1 MNNAA
6 IRYYSVNLRIVAA
19 MRVIL
24 RKLVI
29 EEFWNSCEEEE
40 DKVKSLRWLIHL
52 RIIAR
57 KFANNYPIQRFISVN
72 FIRVYSRIWWYDN
85 ATYFCR
91 RSNCC
96 RWDQLVDDHPLCH
109 IFLFLFFSRTYVPMN
124 DELIDRICEHWW
136 FSIYQNP
143 RLIIM
148 KRSLFAV
155 DKVLSTSFL
164 FFKYPRNVFPRNI
177 IDCYTSSIG
186 CSILNLNWSKSKP
199 KFLRIIFIDF
209 AQKSNFFP

>member
-1 MNNAA
+1 M
-6 IRYYSVNLRIVAA
+6 
-19 MRVIL
+19 
-24 RKLVI
+24 
-29 EEFWNSCEEEE
+29 
-40 DKVKSLRWLIHL
+40 KSLRWLIHL
-52 RIIAR
+52 RIIVR

-72 FIRVYSRIWWYDN
+72 FIRVYFIRIWWYDD

>member
-1 MNNAA
+1 
-6 IRYYSVNLRIVAA
+6 

-52 RIIAR
+52 RIIVR

-72 FIRVYSRIWWYDN
+72 FIRVYSRIWWYDD

-96 RWDQLVDDHPLCH
+96 RWDQLVDDYPLCH

-148 KRSLFAV
+148 KRSLFGQSSLN
-155 DKVLSTSFL
+155 KFS
-164 FFKYPRNVFPRNI
+164 FFKYPRNVFPQNI
-177 IDCYTSSIG
+177 INCYTSSIG

>member
-1 MNNAA
+1 
-6 IRYYSVNLRIVAA
+6 

-52 RIIAR
+52 RIIVR

-72 FIRVYSRIWWYDN
+72 FIRVYSRIWWYDD

-109 IFLFLFFSRTYVPMN
+109 IFLFLFFSQTYVPMN

-164 FFKYPRNVFPRNI
+164 FLNI
-177 IDCYTSSIG
+177 HVTCFHEISSIV
-186 CSILNLNWSKSKP
+186 ILQVSDTP
-199 KFLRIIFIDF
+199 F
-209 AQKSNFFP
+209 

>member
-1 MNNAA
+1 MFVFFLGFWIWILFIIFIFVLVHVMNNAA

-72 FIRVYSRIWWYDN
+72 FIRVYSRIWWYND

-109 IFLFLFFSRTYVPMN
+109 IFLFLFFSQTYVPMN

-155 DKVLSTSFL
+155 DKVFFFL
-164 FFKYPRNVFPRNI
+164 NI
-177 IDCYTSSIG
+177 HVTCFHEISSIV
-186 CSILNLNWSKSKP
+186 ILQVSDAP
-199 KFLRIIFIDF
+199 F
-209 AQKSNFFP
+209 

>member
-1 MNNAA
+1 MFVFFLGFWIWILFIIFIFVLVHVMNNAA

-52 RIIAR
+52 RIIVR

-72 FIRVYSRIWWYDN
+72 FIRVYSRIWWYDDT
-85 ATYFCR
+85 TYFCR

-96 RWDQLVDDHPLCH
+96 RWDQLVDDYPLCH
-109 IFLFLFFSRTYVPMN
+109 IFLFLFFFANVRANEWWAHRSNLWALTIFNISKSSPDYY
-124 DELIDRICEHWW
+124 EKKLICGGQSSLNK
-136 FSIYQNP
+136 FS
-143 RLIIM
+143 
-148 KRSLFAV
+148 
-155 DKVLSTSFL
+155 

-177 IDCYTSSIG
+177 INC
-186 CSILNLNWSKSKP
+186 
-199 KFLRIIFIDF
+199 
-209 AQKSNFFP
+209 